1 MPNIVKATYQDFSVS
16 FTEDGWFNA
25 TAVAERFGKRVN
37 DFLSLPTTKE
47 YIAALNL
54 EADENTRKS
63 GISNAWESRIW
74 FKAKRGKNGG
84 TWLHPDLSVQF
95 GRWLDVRFA
104 IWCDRQIKA
113 LLSGTHQHYDWKRLR
128 HEATSSYKVMN
139 AVLQL
144 QRQMQGKP
152 IAPHHFSNEARLINW
167 ALTGEFKGVD
177 REHLS
182 AGDLDV
188 LAKLEERNTVLM
200 GCGLN
205 YAERK
210 KALEQFAADWRT
222 ACAGLGKQ
230 LPGNDSVRRLR

>member
-1 MPNIVKATYQDFSVS
+1 MPNIIKATYQNFSFS
-16 FTEDGWFNA
+16 FDEGGWLNA
-25 TAVAERFGKRVN
+25 TEAAEHYGKRVSH
-37 DFLSLPTTKE
+37 FLDLDSTKE
-47 YIAALNL
+47 YLQVL
-54 EADENTRKS
+54 DEITGVAGIQNAGKTGILFKTR
-63 GISNAWESRIW
+63 
-74 FKAKRGKNGG
+74 RGRNGG
-84 TWLHPDLSVQF
+84 TWFHPDLHVNF

-104 IWCDRQIKA
+104 IWSDRQTKA
-113 LLSGTHQHYDWKRLR
+113 ILAGTHQHYDWKRLR

-177 REHLS
+177 REQLS
-182 AGDLDV
+182 AGDLDL
-188 LAKLEERNTVLM
+188 LANLEERNTVLM

-230 LPGNDSVRRLR
+230 LPGNDNVQRLR